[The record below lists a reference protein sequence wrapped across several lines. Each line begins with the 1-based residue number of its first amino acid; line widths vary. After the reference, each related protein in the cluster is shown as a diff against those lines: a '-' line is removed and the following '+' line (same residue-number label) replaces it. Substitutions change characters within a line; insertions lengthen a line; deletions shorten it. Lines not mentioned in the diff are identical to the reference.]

1 MTIFTRQSAA
11 IFAMALLGLAMVA
24 TPAPAQFIQLFGFPS
39 AEPPP
44 PLPPEAIAARLARFN
59 YKLTRLRRG
68 PQGYIAEAIDPTGR
82 PVRLIM
88 DPIDGALLQRT
99 VLGPPPEAQPGA
111 GPGPSGGGAA
121 PQQERAPASRSGPSS
136 RSSAQNREAPAR
148 GGGGGAEPGP
158 VPSAPAPAPAQVKP
172 AEPYVPKSGPGYSH
186 GVPINPLD

>member
-1 MTIFTRQSAA
+1 MAA
-11 IFAMALLGLAMVA
+11 MSRHLALVAGLALLGVSVA
-24 TPAPAQFIQLFGFPS
+24 VTPASAQFMQLFGFPS

-68 PQGYIAEAIDPTGR
+68 PQGYIAEAIDPAGR

-99 VLGPPPEAQPGA
+99 VLGPPPEASPG
-111 GPGPSGGGAA
+111 GGGAT
-121 PQQERAPASRSGPSS
+121 PPQERAPSTRSLPSTRQNQPAQSRDAAPKAGASEP
-136 RSSAQNREAPAR
+136 AQAA
-148 GGGGGAEPGP
+148 
-158 VPSAPAPAPAQVKP
+158 SAPASPAAPAKP
-172 AEPYVPKSGPGYSH
+172 AEPFVPKTGPGYSY

>member
-1 MTIFTRQSAA
+1 MAIFMHRAA
-11 IFAMALLGLAMVA
+11 IFGLALLGLALAA
-24 TPAPAQFIQLFGFPS
+24 TPAPAQFMQLFGFPS
-39 AEPPP
+39 VEPPP

-68 PQGYIAEAIDPTGR
+68 PQGYIAEAIDPNGR

-111 GPGPSGGGAA
+111 GPGPSGAGAA
-121 PQQERAPASRSGPSS
+121 PPQERGPAGRNAPGSRQTAVQGKDVPARSEPSS
-136 RSSAQNREAPAR
+136 
-148 GGGGGAEPGP
+148 
-158 VPSAPAPAPAQVKP
+158 SAPAVPPAPAKP
-172 AEPYVPKSGPGYSH
+172 AEPYKPKSGPGYSH

>member
-1 MTIFTRQSAA
+1 MAIFMHRAA
-11 IFAMALLGLAMVA
+11 IFGLALLGLALAA
-24 TPAPAQFIQLFGFPS
+24 TPAPAQFMQLFGFPS

-68 PQGYIAEAIDPTGR
+68 PQGYIAEAIDPNGR
-82 PVRLIM
+82 PVRLIL

-111 GPGPSGGGAA
+111 GPGGGSAV
-121 PQQERAPASRSGPSS
+121 PPQERAPTSRNTPGS
-136 RSSAQNREAPAR
+136 RQTVVQGKEAPAR
-148 GGGGGAEPGP
+148 NEPASAP
-158 VPSAPAPAPAQVKP
+158 AAPAPAPAKP